1 MHPARRAGRH
11 CFMTPETRI
20 LVYYRLDRARDAPAE
35 AVLLLDSGH
44 ANTGVNRLYYACFYA
59 VSALLLTKG
68 LTATSHS
75 GLRTLFH
82 QHLTRPGLLPLG
94 QGPLYDRLFDQ
105 RQRSDY
111 ADLVHFGVDE
121 VRAWSMDAQAFVDAV
136 AVLIRTAL

>member
-1 MHPARRAGRH
+1 
-11 CFMTPETRI
+11 MTPETRI
-20 LVYYRLDRARDAPAE
+20 LVQYRISRAREALAE
-35 AVLLLDSGH
+35 ASLLLDSGY
-44 ANTGVNRLYYACFYA
+44 ANTSVNRLYYACFYA

-82 QHLTRPGLLPLG
+82 QHLIRPGLLPLG

-121 VRAWSMDAQAFVDAV
+121 VHAWSVDAQAFVDAV
-136 AVLIRTAL
+136 AVLIQQALAAPLP

>member
-1 MHPARRAGRH
+1 
-11 CFMTPETRI
+11 
-20 LVYYRLDRARDAPAE
+20 
-35 AVLLLDSGH
+35 
-44 ANTGVNRLYYACFYA
+44 

-82 QHLTRPGLLPLG
+82 QYLIRPGLLPLG

-111 ADLVHFGVDE
+111 ADLVHFGVHE
-121 VRAWSMDAQAFVDAV
+121 VQAWYGEAQAFVDTV
-136 AVLIRTAL
+136 AVLIRQALAAPLP

>member
-1 MHPARRAGRH
+1 
-11 CFMTPETRI
+11 MTPETRI
-20 LVYYRLDRARDAPAE
+20 LVQYRISWAREALAE
-35 AVLLLDSGH
+35 ASLLLDSGY
-44 ANTGVNRLYYACFYA
+44 ANTSVNRLYYACFYA

-82 QHLTRPGLLPLG
+82 QHLIRPGLLPLG

-121 VRAWSMDAQAFVDAV
+121 VHAWSVDAQAFVDAV
-136 AVLIRTAL
+136 AVLIQQALAAPLP

>member
-1 MHPARRAGRH
+1 
-11 CFMTPETRI
+11 MTPEIRI
-20 LVYYRLDRARDAPAE
+20 LVQYRLDRAHEALTE

-44 ANTGVNRLYYACFYA
+44 ANTAVNRLYYACFYA

-82 QHLTRPGLLPLG
+82 QHVIRPGLVPLG
-94 QGPLYDRLFDQ
+94 HGPLYDRLFDQ

-111 ADLVHFGVDE
+111 ADLVHFGVHE
-121 VRAWSMDAQAFVDAV
+121 VRAWSLEAHAFVNTV
-136 AVLIRTAL
+136 AVLIQQALTAPLP

>member
-1 MHPARRAGRH
+1 
-11 CFMTPETRI
+11 MTPEIRI
-20 LVYYRLDRARDAPAE
+20 LVQYRLDRAREALAE
-35 AVLLLDSGH
+35 AALLLDSGH
-44 ANTGVNRLYYACFYA
+44 AHTGVNRLYYTCFYA
-59 VSALLLTKG
+59 ASALLFTQG

-82 QHLTRPGLLPLG
+82 PHLIRPGLLPLG

-121 VRAWSMDAQAFVDAV
+121 VRAWSVDAQAFVDAV
-136 AVLIRTAL
+136 AVLIQQALAASLP

>member
-1 MHPARRAGRH
+1 
-11 CFMTPETRI
+11 MTPETRM
-20 LVYYRLDRARDAPAE
+20 LVQYRLDRARE
-35 AVLLLDSGH
+35 ALEEASLLLDSGH

-82 QHLTRPGLLPLG
+82 QHLIRPGLLPFG

-111 ADLVHFGVDE
+111 ADLVYFGVDE
-121 VRAWSMDAQAFVDAV
+121 VRAWSVEAQAFFDAV
-136 AVLIRTAL
+136 AVLIQQALAAPLP

>member
-1 MHPARRAGRH
+1 
-11 CFMTPETRI
+11 MTPETRI
-20 LVYYRLDRARDAPAE
+20 LVQYRLDRAREALAE
-35 AVLLLDSGH
+35 AVLLLDNGH

-82 QHLTRPGLLPLG
+82 QHVIRPGLLPLG

-121 VRAWSMDAQAFVDAV
+121 VRAWSVDTQAFVDAV
-136 AVLIRTAL
+136 AVLIQEALAAPLP